1 MRDTSILQQHF
12 KEKYIKDESTEWFEL
27 NVSPTGL
34 IHVTLVSN
42 EFTGKSVVQ
51 REDFVL
57 DSLLPEQIHRLGFM
71 NLLTVKEANDM
82 ELSPRFIH
90 QSNLRPKSWIELA
103 NRALNPTGM
112 SNLKKVR
119 DYEAPRAVAFYS
131 YKGGVGR
138 TTALAHVASILAKRG
153 HKILV
158 IDLDLEAPSLHL
170 VFSKINPQPQHGIVE
185 YLYERSYSPTNT
197 YQIHVTDL
205 FGEVHLEDSP
215 GRLFVIPAG
224 KIDLNYL
231 AKVDDLRVAAF
242 HEGRVWNDFIKEVSD
257 QIHPDIILIDSRTG
271 INEWG
276 AFSLLT
282 AADDVVLF
290 MYPNEENY
298 EGISVIAN
306 ALNMVE
312 RDNDKNVNFVL
323 TKVPSNKDGK
333 QRALKYWERL
343 NESFKVVDEDETEN
357 GLKEINEPLT
367 IYYNS
372 DVALSD
378 TLPVE
383 HLTSIYAP
391 IANLIDEES
400 EQGKL
405 KLILSGTNRW
415 EIIESLTFETVDA
428 KDEQNDL
435 GKVFQKTADYDKFID
450 ENTVVIHGQKGT
462 GKTALY
468 WMMLK
473 HLEQSKKL
481 ARGRLDDVVIVSGHG
496 SYRGRPGKEEF
507 RYLANNIDGNGTW
520 EAIWRGYA
528 ILRLYIEGKLPPFRG
543 TKFSDVQNILKKIP
557 KKNDYWT
564 SEHTNALK
572 NFFNSNLSILTK
584 DYLMYVNEYLK
595 KKNNTIWLL
604 YDDLDED
611 IQERSHFQNDV
622 LSGLFYF
629 IRSVDAQR
637 LSNIK
642 FKTFIRE
649 DIWNRLNFTNKS
661 HFNGRDVL
669 LQWSRIDFMRLAVRQ
684 ALYSG
689 YYKQLVDKYFPI
701 QDIDSATEE
710 SLIDALQILWG
721 MRREK
726 NRNSKYV
733 ARWVYERLTDAS
745 GTTFPRVLGLLLSAA
760 KEHELQYID
769 QSHIPS
775 PSDRLLRSKSLN
787 EGLINAAKHRSQE
800 LREEYP
806 DLEIVMDKLTN
817 LTDICGKKE
826 LELLYKESQ
835 IKDFT
840 LDDFIKILLNI
851 GLISEEFIKGEIQY
865 RFADLYVH
873 GFGMKRSHGRKF

>member
-1 MRDTSILQQHF
+1 MIDKLLFQNLF
-12 KEKYIKDESTEWFEL
+12 KDKYIKDSSVEWVEL
-27 NVSPTGL
+27 NVSPAGL
-34 IHVTLVSN
+34 LNVTIISN
-42 EFTGKSVVQ
+42 EFIDLSVVQ
-51 REDFVL
+51 RESNFHNVL
-57 DSLLPEQIHRLGFM
+57 SPEQINRLGFV
-71 NLLTVKEANDM
+71 NLLTVKEASDM
-82 ELSPRFIH
+82 ELVPRHLH
-90 QSNLRPKSWIELA
+90 QTNMKPKTWIELA
-103 NRALNPTGM
+103 SMALNPNQLDT
-112 SNLKKVR
+112 SNINR
-119 DYEAPRAVAFYS
+119 NESPRAVAFYS

-170 VFSKINPQPQHGIVE
+170 VFSKINPNPKHGIVD
-185 YLYERSYSPTNT
+185 YLYERSYAPSNT
-197 YQIHVTDL
+197 FQIHVSDI
-205 FGEVHLEDSP
+205 FGEIHLENSP

-224 KIDLNYL
+224 KIDLSYL
-231 AKVDDLRVAAF
+231 SKVDDLRVAAF
-242 HEGRVWNDFIKEVSD
+242 QESKVWDNFIKEVND

-276 AFSLLT
+276 AFSLLQ
-282 AADDVVLF
+282 AADDIVLF
-290 MYPNEENY
+290 MYPNEENF
-298 EGISVIAN
+298 EGINVIAH
-306 ALNMVE
+306 ALNIVE
-312 RDNDKNVNFVL
+312 KDNVKNVNFVL

-343 NESFKVVDEDETEN
+343 NNSFKVYEEDDNEN
-357 GLKEINEPLT
+357 EISEPLT

-372 DVALSD
+372 DVALADS
-378 TLPVE
+378 LPVD

-473 HLEQSKKL
+473 HFDQSKKL
-481 ARGRLDDVVIVSGHG
+481 ARGRLDEVVVISGHG
-496 SYRGRPGKEEF
+496 SYRARPGKEEF
-507 RYLANNIDGNGTW
+507 RFLANSMDFNGTW
-520 EAIWRGYA
+520 EALWRGYA
-528 ILRLYIEGKLPPFRG
+528 VVRLHTEGKLPPFRG
-543 TKFSDVQNILKKIP
+543 NKFSDIQTVVHKIP
-557 KKNDYWT
+557 KKHDHWT
-564 SEHTNALK
+564 SDHTNALK
-572 NFFNSNLSILTK
+572 EFLNSSLSILTK
-584 DYLMYVNEYLK
+584 DYLIYINEYFK
-595 KKNNTIWLL
+595 KKNVTVWLL

-611 IQERSHFQNDV
+611 IQERSNFQNDV

-629 IRSVDAQR
+629 VRSVDAQR

-669 LQWSRIDFMRLAVRQ
+669 LQWSRIDFMRLALRQ

-689 YYKQLVDKYFPI
+689 FYKQLVDKYFPV
-701 QDIDSATEE
+701 QDIDSSNEE
-710 SLIDALQILWG
+710 SLIEALQILWG

-760 KEHELQYID
+760 KEHELQYVN

-806 DLEIVMDKLTN
+806 ELESILDKLTN
-817 LTDICGKKE
+817 LTDICSRKE
-826 LELLYKESQ
+826 MELLYKENRIRESTFEEFM
-835 IKDFT
+835 KT
-840 LDDFIKILLNI
+840 LINI

-873 GFGMKRSHGRKF
+873 GFGMKRSHGRKL